1 VAKGGRRRRIIL
13 LLAFGLF
20 FLAAVSFHRIILTA
34 LGEHLLAQ
42 DQLVKSDADLVLS
55 GEDADGARTRKAVDL
70 YKQGWVKKVVL
81 SGARGSYGHY
91 ETDYS
96 GPLALS
102 LGVPQNDLMI
112 IPSRARSTLEEANAV
127 VPQMERAGIH
137 SMILVTSNF
146 HSSRARRYFRR
157 VCGDRIHV
165 IVCPVENEFFHPD
178 SWWQTREGMK
188 YFLWETAKFWTSY
201 LE

>member
-1 VAKGGRRRRIIL
+1 MLLTFGL
-13 LLAFGLF
+13 LL
-20 FLAAVSFHRIILTA
+20 LAAVSFHRAILTA

-42 DQLVKSDADLVLS
+42 DKLEKSDGALVLS
-55 GEDADGARTRKAVDL
+55 GEDGDGLRTRKAVEL

-81 SGARGSYGHY
+81 SGVREPFGHY

-102 LGVPQNDLMI
+102 LGVPQKDLLI
-112 IPSRARSTLEEANAV
+112 IPSRARSTLEEANAT
-127 VPQMERAGIH
+127 VPQMERDGIH

-157 VCGDRIHV
+157 VCGDRIRV
-165 IVCPVENEFFHPD
+165 LVCPAANDYFHPD

-188 YFLWETAKFWTSY
+188 YFVWETAKFWTSY